1 MDLERGHIY
10 HLYNQ
15 GNNHGKIFFRKEN
28 YHYFLKKIEQH
39 ICPFADLLAW
49 CLMPN
54 HFHLIIAI
62 NSEQETQSQP
72 LTQLSQSHPPTSIH
86 NSIAVMLRSYTRAI
100 NIQEKRSGSLFRE
113 RTKAIWLGS
122 IESEKLKFENR
133 IKAIPETK
141 TDLDEQY
148 LHTCF
153 RYIHH
158 NPVKAGLVEKETD
171 WEFSS
176 ARDFTFLRD
185 GTLINRKLC
194 DQLGLC
200 T

>member
-1 MDLERGHIY
+1 MDLEKGNIY
-10 HLYNQ
+10 HIYNQ
-15 GNNHGKIFFRKEN
+15 GNNRVKIFFRKEN
-28 YHYFLKKIEQH
+28 YSYFLNKIENH
-39 ICPFADLLAW
+39 ICPVADLLAW

-54 HFHLIIAI
+54 HFHLIIAVPDDDSERVTLSDRLTPRNPVTI
-62 NSEQETQSQP
+62 NS
-72 LTQLSQSHPPTSIH
+72 
-86 NSIAVMLRSYTRAI
+86 SIAVMLRSYTRAI
-100 NIQEKRSGSLFRE
+100 NIQENQSGSLFRE
-113 RTKAIWLGS
+113 RTKAEWLGS
-122 IESEKLKFENR
+122 IEGEKIKFENR
-133 IKAIPETK
+133 NKAIPVLL
-141 TDLDEQY
+141 TDLGEEY

-153 RYIHH
+153 RYIHN

-176 ARDFTFLRD
+176 ARDFTFSRD